1 MARDEDGRAAEVQ
14 KRSAVTVLWR
24 RPKGGREW
32 APVQRC
38 SVGQSL
44 ATRRIFAVDE
54 DHDWHLSPDDPNGFR
69 RADEDGPVDAGGC

>member
-1 MARDEDGRAAEVQ
+1 MARDEDEGVAGVK

-24 RPKGGREW
+24 RPKGGRDW

-38 SVGQSL
+38 GVGQSL
-44 ATRRIFAVDE
+44 ATRRMFAVDE

-69 RADEDGPVDAGGC
+69 RADEDGPPDLAGT